1 MKTIK
6 QSKIK
11 QDKLAYLFILPF
23 VAVFVIFKI
32 VPILYGLF
40 ISFLDRN
47 SVKKAMST
55 AFVGFKNFQKV
66 FTSDTFWKAFGN
78 SLVFAI
84 IYIVLRMVL
93 GFFIAILLNKRFKGR
108 TAVRTMFYM
117 PYVTNVIA
125 IGIVFQYLLDPFN
138 GPVNA
143 IFKALGME
151 GPLWLLSPTF
161 ALPVTAVV
169 AVWIAVTFNVI
180 TILAALQD
188 IPQSLYEV
196 ADIEGA
202 NEWQKIRYITFPLL
216 IPTLFTL
223 LTLVII
229 ASFKSYNIIMALT
242 EGGPGGA
249 SRTLSFKIY
258 EDSFLYN
265 YYSVGAAE
273 SVFFATF
280 IIIINRVFNRI
291 RSSWE
296 SRN

>member
-1 MKTIK
+1 MKSIR
-6 QSKIK
+6 QSKTR
-11 QDKLAYLFILPF
+11 QDNLAYLFILPF
-23 VAVFVIFKI
+23 VAIFVIFKI

-47 SVKKAMST
+47 TIRKALSMN
-55 AFVGFKNFQKV
+55 FIGFRNFQKV
-66 FTSDTFWKAFGN
+66 FQSEAFWKAFGN
-78 SLVFAI
+78 SMVFALV
-84 IYIVLRMVL
+84 YIVLRMVL
-93 GFFIAILLNKRFKGR
+93 GFFLAIMLNRRFRGR
-108 TAVRTMFYM
+108 TAIRTMVYM

-125 IGIVFQYLLDPFN
+125 IGIVFQYMLDPYN

-143 IFKALGME
+143 IFRAFGVQ
-151 GPLWLLSPTF
+151 GPMWLLSTRT

-180 TILAALQD
+180 TLLAAMQD

-202 NEWQKIRYITFPLL
+202 NSWQKIRYITFPLL

-258 EDSFLYN
+258 EDSFLFGF
-265 YYSVGAAE
+265 YSIGAAE

-280 IIIINRVFNRI
+280 IIIINRFFNRM

-296 SRN
+296 RKN

>member
-93 GFFIAILLNKRFKGR
+93 GFFIAILLNKRFRGR

-151 GPLWLLSPTF
+151 GPLWLLSPTI

-296 SRN
+296 IRN

>member
-1 MKTIK
+1 MKTIRQKKTK
-6 QSKIK
+6 QEN
-11 QDKLAYLFILPF
+11 LAYLFILPF
-23 VAVFVIFKI
+23 VAIFVIFKI

-40 ISFLDRN
+40 MSFLDRN
-47 SVKKAMST
+47 TIRKAMST
-55 AFVGFKNFQKV
+55 TFIGFRNFQKV
-66 FTSDTFWKAFGN
+66 FSSEAFWKAFGN
-78 SLVFAI
+78 SLVFALV
-84 IYIVLRMVL
+84 YIVLRMVL
-93 GFFIAILLNKRFKGR
+93 GFFIAILLNRRFRGR
-108 TAVRTMFYM
+108 TAVRTMIYM

-143 IFKALGME
+143 IFRAFGVQ
-151 GPLWLLSPTF
+151 GPMWLLSTET

-180 TILAALQD
+180 TLLAAMQD
-188 IPQSLYEV
+188 IPEELYEV

-202 NEWQKIRYITFPLL
+202 NGWQRIRYITFPLL

-258 EDSFLYN
+258 EDSFLYGF
-265 YYSVGAAE
+265 YSIGAAE

-280 IIIINRVFNRI
+280 IIIINRIFNRI

-296 SRN
+296 RRN

>member
-1 MKTIK
+1 
-6 QSKIK
+6 
-11 QDKLAYLFILPF
+11 
-23 VAVFVIFKI
+23 
-32 VPILYGLF
+32 
-40 ISFLDRN
+40 R
-47 SVKKAMST
+47 
-55 AFVGFKNFQKV
+55 NFQKA
-66 FTSDTFWKAFGN
+66 FSSDTFWKAFGN
-78 SLVFAI
+78 SLAFALV
-84 IYIVLRMVL
+84 YTVLRMVA
-93 GFFIAILLNKRFKGR
+93 GFFIAILLNRKFKGR

-125 IGIVFQYLLDPFN
+125 IGIVFQYLLDPFH

-143 IFKALGME
+143 IFRMFGIK
-151 GPLWLLSPTF
+151 GPMWLLSPTM

-180 TILAALQD
+180 TILAAMQD

-202 NEWQKIRYITFPLL
+202 NWWQKIRFITFPLL

-229 ASFKSYNIIMALT
+229 AAFKSYNIIMALT

-258 EDSFLYN
+258 EDSFIYGF
-265 YYSVGAAE
+265 YSIGAAE
-273 SVFFATF
+273 SVFYASF
-280 IIIINRVFNRI
+280 IIVINTVFNKV

-296 SRN
+296 KRN

>member
-1 MKTIK
+1 MKTIRDQK
-6 QSKIK
+6 RKYEN
-11 QDKLAYLFILPF
+11 LAYLFILPF
-23 VAVFVIFKI
+23 VAIFVTFKI

-40 ISFLDRN
+40 ISVLDRN
-47 SVKKAMST
+47 TIKKAMT
-55 AFVGFKNFQKV
+55 TTFVGFRNFQKV
-66 FTSDTFWKAFGN
+66 FTSETFWKSFKN
-78 SLVFAI
+78 SLVFASV
-84 IYIVLRMVL
+84 YIVLRMVL
-93 GFFIAILLNKRFKGR
+93 GFFIAILLNKRFRGR
-108 TAVRTMFYM
+108 TVVRTMFYM

-125 IGIVFQYLLDPFN
+125 IGIVFQYLLNPFT
-138 GPVNA
+138 GPVNS
-143 IFKALGME
+143 IFRAFGLQ
-151 GPLWLLSPTF
+151 GPKWLLSADL

-180 TILAALQD
+180 TILAAMQD
-188 IPQSLYEV
+188 IPDSLYEV

-202 NEWQKIRYITFPLL
+202 SEWQKIRYITFPLL

-265 YYSVGAAE
+265 YYSIGAAE

-280 IIIINRVFNRI
+280 IIIINRIFNRI

-296 SRN
+296 RRN

>member
-47 SVKKAMST
+47 SVKKAAST
-55 AFVGFKNFQKV
+55 VFVGFRNFQKV
-66 FTSDTFWKAFGN
+66 FTSNTFWKSFGN

-93 GFFIAILLNKRFKGR
+93 GFFIAILLNKRFRGR
-108 TAVRTMFYM
+108 TAVRTMIYM

-143 IFKALGME
+143 IFKALGIQ
-151 GPLWLLSPTF
+151 GPMWLLSPSW
-161 ALPVTAVV
+161 ALPVTAIV

-265 YYSVGAAE
+265 YYSIGAAE

-280 IIIINRVFNRI
+280 IIIINRIFNRI
-291 RSSWE
+291 WSSWE
-296 SRN
+296 RKN

>member
-93 GFFIAILLNKRFKGR
+93 GFFIAILLNKRFRGR

-125 IGIVFQYLLDPFN
+125 VGIVFQYLLDPFN

>member
-32 VPILYGLF
+32 VPIFYGLF

-93 GFFIAILLNKRFKGR
+93 GFFIAILLNKRFRGR

>member
-1 MKTIK
+1 MKTLRRPR
-6 QSKIK
+6 SK
-11 QDKLAYLFILPF
+11 QDNLAYLFILPF
-23 VAVFVIFKI
+23 VAVFAIFKI

-47 SVKKAMST
+47 TVKKAMT
-55 AFVGFKNFQKV
+55 TVFIGFRNFQKV
-66 FTSDTFWKAFGN
+66 FSSESFWKAFAN
-78 SLVFAI
+78 SLLFAV

-93 GFFIAILLNKRFKGR
+93 GFFIAILLNRKFKGR

-143 IFKALGME
+143 IFKMFGME
-151 GPLWLLSPTF
+151 GPRWLLSPTM
-161 ALPVTAVV
+161 ALPITAVV

-180 TILAALQD
+180 TILAAMQD
-188 IPQSLYEV
+188 IPDSLYEV

-202 NEWQKIRYITFPLL
+202 NWWQKIRYITFPLL

-258 EDSFLYN
+258 EDSFIYGF
-265 YYSVGAAE
+265 YSVGAAE

-280 IIIINRVFNRI
+280 IIIINRIFNRI

-296 SRN
+296 RKN

>member
-1 MKTIK
+1 MKSIR
-6 QSKIK
+6 QSKTR
-11 QDKLAYLFILPF
+11 QDNLAYLFILPF
-23 VAVFVIFKI
+23 VAIFVIFKI

-47 SVKKAMST
+47 TIRKALSMN
-55 AFVGFKNFQKV
+55 FIGFRNFQKV
-66 FTSDTFWKAFGN
+66 FQSEAFWKAFGN
-78 SLVFAI
+78 SMVFALV
-84 IYIVLRMVL
+84 YIVLRMVL
-93 GFFIAILLNKRFKGR
+93 GFFLAIMLNRRFRGR
-108 TAVRTMFYM
+108 TAIRTMVYM

-125 IGIVFQYLLDPFN
+125 IGIVFQYLLDPYN

-143 IFKALGME
+143 IFRAFGVQ
-151 GPLWLLSPTF
+151 GPMWLLSTRT

-180 TILAALQD
+180 TLLAAMQD

-202 NEWQKIRYITFPLL
+202 NSWQKIRYITFPLL

-258 EDSFLYN
+258 EDSFLYGF
-265 YYSVGAAE
+265 YSIGAAE

-280 IIIINRVFNRI
+280 IIIINRFFNRM

-296 SRN
+296 RKN

>member
-1 MKTIK
+1 MKTL
-6 QSKIK
+6 SRPRSK
-11 QDKLAYLFILPF
+11 QDNLGYLFILPF
-23 VAVFVIFKI
+23 VAVFAIFKI

-47 SVKKAMST
+47 TVKKAMT
-55 AFVGFKNFQKV
+55 TVFIGFRNFQKV
-66 FTSDTFWKAFGN
+66 FSSESFWKAFAN
-78 SLVFAI
+78 SLLFAV

-93 GFFIAILLNKRFKGR
+93 GFFIAILLNRKFKGR

-143 IFKALGME
+143 IFKMFGME
-151 GPLWLLSPTF
+151 GPRWLLSPKM
-161 ALPVTAVV
+161 ALPITAVV

-180 TILAALQD
+180 TILAAMQD
-188 IPQSLYEV
+188 IPDSLYEV

-202 NEWQKIRYITFPLL
+202 NWWQKIRYITFPLL

-258 EDSFLYN
+258 EDSFIYGF
-265 YYSVGAAE
+265 YSVGAAE

-280 IIIINRVFNRI
+280 IIIINRIFNRI

-296 SRN
+296 RKN

>member
-1 MKTIK
+1 M
-6 QSKIK
+6 
-11 QDKLAYLFILPF
+11 
-23 VAVFVIFKI
+23 
-32 VPILYGLF
+32 
-40 ISFLDRN
+40 
-47 SVKKAMST
+47 
-55 AFVGFKNFQKV
+55 
-66 FTSDTFWKAFGN
+66 
-78 SLVFAI
+78 
-84 IYIVLRMVL
+84 
-93 GFFIAILLNKRFKGR
+93 
-108 TAVRTMFYM
+108 
-117 PYVTNVIA
+117 
-125 IGIVFQYLLDPFN
+125 
-138 GPVNA
+138 
-143 IFKALGME
+143 
-151 GPLWLLSPTF
+151 WLLSPSW
-161 ALPVTAVV
+161 ALPVTAIV

-265 YYSVGAAE
+265 YYSIGAAE

-280 IIIINRVFNRI
+280 IIIINRIFNRI

-296 SRN
+296 RKN

>member
-1 MKTIK
+1 MKTLK
-6 QSKIK
+6 TSKIR
-11 QDKLAYLFILPF
+11 QDNLAYLFILPF
-23 VAVFVIFKI
+23 VAVFVVFKI

-40 ISFLDRN
+40 ISVLDRN
-47 SVKKAMST
+47 TIKKAMT
-55 AFVGFKNFQKV
+55 TNFIGFRNFQKV
-66 FTSDTFWKAFGN
+66 FSSESFWKAFAN
-78 SLVFAI
+78 SLLFAV

-93 GFFIAILLNKRFKGR
+93 GFFIAILLNRKFKGR

-143 IFKALGME
+143 IFKLFGVE
-151 GPLWLLSPTF
+151 GPRWLLSPKM
-161 ALPVTAVV
+161 ALPITAVV

-180 TILAALQD
+180 TILAAMQD
-188 IPQSLYEV
+188 IPDSLYEV

-202 NEWQKIRYITFPLL
+202 NWWQKIRYITFPLL

-258 EDSFLYN
+258 EDSFIYGF
-265 YYSVGAAE
+265 YSVGAAE

-280 IIIINRVFNRI
+280 IIIVNRIFNRI

-296 SRN
+296 RKN

>member
-1 MKTIK
+1 MKTR
-6 QSKIK
+6 
-11 QDKLAYLFILPF
+11 QDHIAYLFILPF
-23 VAVFVIFKI
+23 VAIFVIFKI

-40 ISFLDRN
+40 ISVLDRN
-47 SVKKAMST
+47 TIKKAMT
-55 AFVGFKNFQKV
+55 TVFVGFKNFQKV
-66 FTSDTFWKAFGN
+66 FSSETFWSSFKN
-78 SLVFAI
+78 SLVFAS

-93 GFFIAILLNKRFKGR
+93 GFFIAVLLSKRFRGR

-125 IGIVFQYLLDPFN
+125 IGIVFQYLLNPFN

-143 IFKALGME
+143 IFRFFGIE
-151 GPLWLLSPTF
+151 GPKWLLSTSL

-180 TILAALQD
+180 TILAAMQD

-202 NEWQKIRYITFPLL
+202 NGWQKIRFITFPLL

-258 EDSFLYN
+258 EDSFRYG
-265 YYSVGAAE
+265 YYSIGAAE

-280 IIIINRVFNRI
+280 IIIINRIFNRV

-296 SRN
+296 RKN

>member
-47 SVKKAMST
+47 SVKKAMSM

-93 GFFIAILLNKRFKGR
+93 GFFIAILLNKRFRGR
-108 TAVRTMFYM
+108 TGVRTMFYM

>member
-1 MKTIK
+1 MTTIK

-93 GFFIAILLNKRFKGR
+93 GFFIAILLNKRFRGR

>member
-1 MKTIK
+1 MKTR
-6 QSKIK
+6 
-11 QDKLAYLFILPF
+11 QDHVAYLFILPF
-23 VAVFVIFKI
+23 VAIFVIFKI

-40 ISFLDRN
+40 ISLLDRN
-47 SVKKAMST
+47 TIKKAMT
-55 AFVGFKNFQKV
+55 TVFVGFKNFQKV
-66 FTSDTFWKAFGN
+66 FTSETFWNSFKN
-78 SLVFAI
+78 SLIFAS

-93 GFFIAILLNKRFKGR
+93 GFFIAVLLSKRFRGR

-125 IGIVFQYLLDPFN
+125 IGIVFQYLLNPFN

-143 IFKALGME
+143 IFRFFGIE
-151 GPLWLLSPTF
+151 GPKWLLSTSL

-180 TILAALQD
+180 TILAAMQD

-202 NEWQKIRYITFPLL
+202 NGWQKIRFITFPLL

-258 EDSFLYN
+258 EDSFRYG
-265 YYSVGAAE
+265 YYSIGAAE

-280 IIIINRVFNRI
+280 IIIINRVFNRV

-296 SRN
+296 RKN

>member
-6 QSKIK
+6 DQKRK
-11 QDKLAYLFILPF
+11 YENLAYLFILPF
-23 VAVFVIFKI
+23 VAIFVTFKI

-40 ISFLDRN
+40 ISVLDRN
-47 SVKKAMST
+47 TIKKAMT
-55 AFVGFKNFQKV
+55 TTFVGFRNFQKV
-66 FTSDTFWKAFGN
+66 FTSETFWKSFKN
-78 SLVFAI
+78 SLVFASV
-84 IYIVLRMVL
+84 YIVLRMVL
-93 GFFIAILLNKRFKGR
+93 GFFIAILLNKRFRGR
-108 TAVRTMFYM
+108 TVVRTMFYM

-125 IGIVFQYLLDPFN
+125 IGIVFQYLLNPFT
-138 GPVNA
+138 GPVNS
-143 IFKALGME
+143 IFRAFGLQ
-151 GPLWLLSPTF
+151 GPKWLLSADL

-180 TILAALQD
+180 TILAAMQD
-188 IPQSLYEV
+188 IPDSLYEV

-202 NEWQKIRYITFPLL
+202 SEWQKIRYITFPLL

-265 YYSVGAAE
+265 YYSIGAAE

-280 IIIINRVFNRI
+280 IIIINRIFNRI

-296 SRN
+296 RRN

>member
-93 GFFIAILLNKRFKGR
+93 GFFIAILLNKRFRGR

>member
-11 QDKLAYLFILPF
+11 QDKLAYRFILPF

-93 GFFIAILLNKRFKGR
+93 GFFIAILLNKRFRGR

>member
-6 QSKIK
+6 RSKIR
-11 QDKLAYLFILPF
+11 QDNLAYLFILPF

-32 VPILYGLF
+32 IPILYGLF

-47 SVKKAMST
+47 TVKKAMT
-55 AFVGFKNFQKV
+55 TVFIGFKNFQKV
-66 FTSDTFWKAFGN
+66 FSSDTFWKAFAN
-78 SLVFAI
+78 SLLFAVV
-84 IYIVLRMVL
+84 YIVLRMVL
-93 GFFIAILLNKRFKGR
+93 GFFIAILLNRKFKGR

-125 IGIVFQYLLDPFN
+125 IGIVFQYLLDPFH

-143 IFKALGME
+143 IFRLIGIE
-151 GPLWLLSPTF
+151 GPKWLLSPNL
-161 ALPVTAVV
+161 ALPITAVV

-180 TILAALQD
+180 TILAAMQD
-188 IPQSLYEV
+188 IPDSLYEV

-202 NEWQKIRYITFPLL
+202 SEWQKIRYVTFPLL

-258 EDSFLYN
+258 EDSFVYGF
-265 YYSVGAAE
+265 YSIGAAE

-280 IIIINRVFNRI
+280 IIIVNRVFNKV

-296 SRN
+296 RKN

>member
-1 MKTIK
+1 MKTR
-6 QSKIK
+6 
-11 QDKLAYLFILPF
+11 QDHIAYLFILPF
-23 VAVFVIFKI
+23 VAIFVIFKI

-40 ISFLDRN
+40 ISVLDRN
-47 SVKKAMST
+47 TIKKAMT
-55 AFVGFKNFQKV
+55 TVFVGFKNFQKV
-66 FTSDTFWKAFGN
+66 FSSETFWSSFKN
-78 SLVFAI
+78 SLVFAS

-93 GFFIAILLNKRFKGR
+93 GFFIAVLLSKRFRGR

-125 IGIVFQYLLDPFN
+125 IGIVFQYLLNPFN

-143 IFKALGME
+143 IFRFFGIE
-151 GPLWLLSPTF
+151 GPKWLLSTSL

-180 TILAALQD
+180 TILAAMQD

-202 NEWQKIRYITFPLL
+202 NGWQKIRFITFPLL

-258 EDSFLYN
+258 EDSFRYG
-265 YYSVGAAE
+265 YYSIGAAE

-296 SRN
+296 RKN

>member
-11 QDKLAYLFILPF
+11 KDKLAYLFILPF

-296 SRN
+296 SSN

>member
-93 GFFIAILLNKRFKGR
+93 GFFIAILLNKRFRGR

-125 IGIVFQYLLDPFN
+125 VGIVFQYLLDPFN

-273 SVFFATF
+273 SVFFATC

>member
-93 GFFIAILLNKRFKGR
+93 GFFIAILLNKRFRGR

-161 ALPVTAVV
+161 ALPVTAIV

>member
-47 SVKKAMST
+47 SVKKAMSM

-93 GFFIAILLNKRFKGR
+93 GFFIAILLNKRFRGR

-125 IGIVFQYLLDPFN
+125 VGIVFQYLLDPFN

>member
-1 MKTIK
+1 MKTR
-6 QSKIK
+6 
-11 QDKLAYLFILPF
+11 QDHIAYLFILPF
-23 VAVFVIFKI
+23 VALFVIFKI

-40 ISFLDRN
+40 ISVLDRN
-47 SVKKAMST
+47 TIKKAMT
-55 AFVGFKNFQKV
+55 TVFVGFKNFQKV
-66 FTSDTFWKAFGN
+66 FSSETFWSSFKN
-78 SLVFAI
+78 SLVFAS

-93 GFFIAILLNKRFKGR
+93 GFFIAVLLSKRFRGR

-125 IGIVFQYLLDPFN
+125 IGIVFQYLLNPFN

-143 IFKALGME
+143 IFRFFGIE
-151 GPLWLLSPTF
+151 GPKWLLSTSL

-180 TILAALQD
+180 TILAAMQD

-202 NEWQKIRYITFPLL
+202 NGWQKIRFITFPLL

-258 EDSFLYN
+258 EDSFRYG
-265 YYSVGAAE
+265 YYSIGAAE

-280 IIIINRVFNRI
+280 IIIINRIFNRV

-296 SRN
+296 RKN